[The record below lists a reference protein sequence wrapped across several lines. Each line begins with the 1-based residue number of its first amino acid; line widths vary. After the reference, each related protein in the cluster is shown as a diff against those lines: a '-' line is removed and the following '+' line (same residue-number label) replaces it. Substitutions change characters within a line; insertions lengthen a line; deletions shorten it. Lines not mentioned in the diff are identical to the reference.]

1 MNLKDPRIEA
11 YLNQEMSEIDA
22 QNFEMEAKA
31 NPEVWE
37 HIQFQQFMIQG
48 IREEGAA
55 ELKDFIAN
63 RITEEVEN
71 DFTNRNIWWS
81 VAATLIILV
90 IGLGVT
96 YKFQWLDGEKKSMAS
111 KQLKETTA
119 PDELKTELHA
129 NSKGQKTFNR
139 LSDTDEVSYAI
150 LSENEEPASPS
161 NESNTPEMASKET
174 SGGEFQNNLRADDVA
189 TNQKSYD
196 VDIAPFVV
204 SAIDLNALPKSKP
217 SSNAAIG
224 KTRAKAKQKLE
235 NSSMADT
242 TAVYSNGNI
251 SPSSIDGAKA
261 DQSENVAAR
270 KKFKSNDSKQFLI
283 TLSEQSG
290 YNKQYVFVGSQ
301 TNGKINLTL
310 WNAGTS
316 DVLIFQL
323 DGVYYIQLGT
333 NFYYL
338 PLTQGSTTA
347 LVRVVNPLL
356 LEKLKQ

>member
-1 MNLKDPRIEA
+1 
-11 YLNQEMSEIDA
+11 
-22 QNFEMEAKA
+22 
-31 NPEVWE
+31 
-37 HIQFQQFMIQG
+37 
-48 IREEGAA
+48 
-55 ELKDFIAN
+55 
-63 RITEEVEN
+63 
-71 DFTNRNIWWS
+71 
-81 VAATLIILV
+81 
-90 IGLGVT
+90 LGVT

-261 DQSENVAAR
+261 DQNENVAAR